1 MAGGHVF
8 NVTRIDWFL
17 GVFAL
22 ELWGAA
28 WFIAFEPE
36 IRRWWRR
43 QWMMRRWHTKHVPP
57 RPRRAAV
64 RRQDRPA

>member
-8 NVTRIDWFL
+8 NAIRINWFL

-22 ELWGAA
+22 EMWMAA

-36 IRRWWRR
+36 LRRWWRR
-43 QWMMRRWHTKHVPP
+43 RRMLRQWQADHAPGRPVP
-57 RPRRAAV
+57 